1 MKQYNK
7 FVKKRVVVLREE
19 ECGCWCLAP
28 PSTFTTNFVFGA
40 KKESKRR
47 SKKKNEKEE
56 QEKLFED
63 EKKNAFSLSLHFL
76 AQNGALI
83 FFFASFF

>member
-1 MKQYNK
+1 
-7 FVKKRVVVLREE
+7 VKKRVVVLREE

-28 PSTFTTNFVFGA
+28 PPTCTTNFVFWRQKRKSKSVVE
-40 KKESKRR
+40 KKNE
-47 SKKKNEKEE
+47 KNEKEE

>member
-47 SKKKNEKEE
+47 SKKKNEKMKKKKKKKK
-56 QEKLFED
+56 KLSR
-63 EKKNAFSLSLHFL
+63 SLSLSSLF
-76 AQNGALI
+76 
-83 FFFASFF
+83 